1 MLCRFSHTLV
11 HTGQVLLQVCLLSEP
26 LLAVRTLERTHIS
39 MGQQVLFVSALLVE
53 RPSAVFFG
61 TQELPAELV
70 EGLLVTRA
78 VEAALEGSDAEAA
91 REVPRI

>member
-1 MLCRFSHTLV
+1 
-11 HTGQVLLQVCLLSEP
+11 
-26 LLAVRTLERTHIS
+26 

-53 RPSAVFFG
+53 RPSAVFLG

-78 VEAALEGSDAEAA
+78 VEAALEGGDAEAA
-91 REVPRI
+91 REVARL